1 MKGLAAALA
10 LALSAL
16 SAPACL
22 AAPATPSDAC
32 LRIAADLER
41 FDKMRKDATLRN
53 DNAWKA
59 IVPFAVIARKTGS
72 KADIEEADKQLLAL
86 RHKAAAEG
94 CDAR

>member
-1 MKGLAAALA
+1 VKGPAAVA

-16 SAPACL
+16 SAPAM
-22 AAPATPSDAC
+22 AAPTTQSEAC

-41 FDKMRKDATLRN
+41 FDKMRKDAVERN

-59 IVPFAVIARKTGS
+59 IVPFAVLARKTGS

-86 RHKAAAEG
+86 RREATVEG

>member
-1 MKGLAAALA
+1 VKGLAAAL
-10 LALSAL
+10 LALSAPL
-16 SAPACL
+16 CL
-22 AAPATPSDAC
+22 AVPATQSEAC
-32 LRIAADLER
+32 LRIGAEIER
-41 FDKMRKDATLRN
+41 FDKMRKDAVERN

>member
-1 MKGLAAALA
+1 MKLPAAVL

-16 SAPACL
+16 SAPVCL
-22 AAPATPSDAC
+22 AAPATQSEAC
-32 LRIAADLER
+32 LRIAADVER
-41 FDKMRKDATLRN
+41 FDKMRKDAVERN

-59 IVPFAVIARKTGS
+59 IVPFAILARKTGS
-72 KADIEEADKQLLAL
+72 KADIEEADKQLLGL